1 MDSRS
6 SRSIE
11 PWKDLAYGPGV
22 WNLKH
27 PSKRECSAQILSYI
41 DWNANFCST
50 QGRSIGHGS
59 HSPWRRNCPLGT
71 TRVIENLNCEH
82 MTTQSLPQHHHNIT
96 ERPNCIPHNVVTSQH
111 FIQGHLHGTICIVT
125 SFRFQV
131 IKIRST
137 WDLLISSSTISRSS
151 AWIEAKIMLPLR
163 SHGCLRFLPYAKHM
177 PPCTSEIYQKRIFY
191 IVPQKDRCVILH
203 HPRSLATVF

>member
-1 MDSRS
+1 MVL
-6 SRSIE
+6 E
-11 PWKDLAYGPGV
+11 YGTS
-22 WNLKH
+22 NLL
-27 PSKRECSAQILSYI
+27 LSENARLKV

-50 QGRSIGHGS
+50 QGLSIGHGS

-71 TRVIENLNCEH
+71 TGVIENLNCEH
-82 MTTQSLPQHHHNIT
+82 MTTQSLPQHYHNIT

-125 SFRFQV
+125 SFPFQV
-131 IKIRST
+131 MKIRST

-151 AWIEAKIMLPLR
+151 AWIEANKCFPYEATVVWGCFHMHNICHRAPLK
-163 SHGCLRFLPYAKHM
+163 FTKK
-177 PPCTSEIYQKRIFY
+177 EIFY

>member
-1 MDSRS
+1 MVV
-6 SRSIE
+6 E
-11 PWKDLAYGPGV
+11 YGTS
-22 WNLKH
+22 NILLSENARLKV
-27 PSKRECSAQILSYI
+27 

-71 TRVIENLNCEH
+71 TGVIENLNCEH
-82 MTTQSLPQHHHNIT
+82 VTTQSLPQHHHNIT
-96 ERPNCIPHNVVTSQH
+96 DGPNCIPHNVVTSQH

-151 AWIEAKIMLPLR
+151 AWIEANKNASLTKPRLSEVASI
-163 SHGCLRFLPYAKHM
+163 CKTYATVHLWNF
-177 PPCTSEIYQKRIFY
+177 PKRDILHSS
-191 IVPQKDRCVILH
+191 RRNNSVILH